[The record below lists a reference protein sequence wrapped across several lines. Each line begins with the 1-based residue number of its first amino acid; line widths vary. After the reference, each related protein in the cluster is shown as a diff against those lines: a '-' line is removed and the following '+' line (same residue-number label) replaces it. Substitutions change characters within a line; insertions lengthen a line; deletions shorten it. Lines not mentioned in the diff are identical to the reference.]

1 LSEGGLGVAAAEMAL
16 AGGYGVQ
23 FDLRKVPAEMLD
35 RDDFVL
41 FSESNSRFLVE
52 VSDKAKKRFESLM
65 KSGEFA
71 EIGTV
76 TKEPRLNIIGLTGE
90 SVVDVSIDDLETSW
104 KRNFSTES

>member
-1 LSEGGLGVAAAEMAL
+1 
-16 AGGYGVQ
+16 
-23 FDLRKVPAEMLD
+23 MLD

-104 KRNFSTES
+104 KRTFSAES